1 MQKIFEYKDEHLG
14 KNYIVI
20 SRIRELTKALG
31 EIVITFDN
39 GDKRIISVDNPDETL
54 SQLLEAIRDS

>member
-1 MQKIFEYKDEHLG
+1 MQNIFEYKDEHLG

-20 SRIRELTKALG
+20 SKIRELTKALG

-39 GDKRIISVDNPDETL
+39 GDKRVISVDNPDETL
-54 SQLLEAIRDS
+54 ALLLKALREH